1 MSSSS
6 SAAVT
11 RSRAARGGGSNSRGA
26 ATVDELVGVAAGQ
39 SKKTATTKAQHAA
52 EATDVLATSTVTK
65 LRAELQKEI
74 AETSWMYEN
83 S

>member
-1 MSSSS
+1 
-6 SAAVT
+6 
-11 RSRAARGGGSNSRGA
+11 
-26 ATVDELVGVAAGQ
+26 VDELVGVAAGQ